1 MSRWTGPIA
10 SLRRA
15 TSSDLLRGTLTNS
28 TARILAIVGLT
39 VATVVVARVGGA
51 AAVGS
56 YALLRILPGL
66 LGVLCVGG
74 LPGAEAYFL
83 ARPRRGTPRL
93 WPTILLVLVLG
104 AAIGTVAW
112 VAAAPLLRHVFFPH
126 QTLLVVA
133 AAGLT
138 VATQLFLTCGKT
150 ALQGLEDTRG
160 SDSVIALEELAFLPC
175 YGAAVLLGVGGT
187 AALVAGL
194 ALADLVVG
202 VHAWRR
208 VARRLSWRRL
218 GFASG
223 SAGFLGRPDR
233 RLLRQVLGYG
243 LRGQAGGLMTLLNLR
258 LDFAVLGAMA
268 GPAVLGVYA
277 VASKY
282 AELLRL
288 PGTALTWVSYPRMAG
303 LPAFDAGRR
312 ARRAL
317 VPGLVGIAVAA
328 VPLALL
334 TAPVMT
340 LLYGHRFQD
349 AVQPA
354 LVLVVG
360 MLLAG
365 ASGVAS
371 GYLYGRGRPGLNSWA
386 MATGLVMTVV
396 LDLLLI
402 PRFGALGAAVASS
415 AAYLTSDGLLVLLL
429 LRLTGPRARVS
440 AGPVPDAAQV
450 RP

>member
-1 MSRWTGPIA
+1 MTLRTRIGA
-10 SLRRA
+10 LRRA
-15 TSSDLLRGTLTNS
+15 ASSDLLRGTMTNS
-28 TARILAIVGLT
+28 TARVLAVVGLT
-39 VATVVVARVGGA
+39 LATVVVARVGGA

-66 LGVLCVGG
+66 VGVLSVGG

-83 ARPRRGTPRL
+83 ARPRRATPRL
-93 WPTILLVLVLG
+93 WPTLVLLLVAGGAGGTLV
-104 AAIGTVAW
+104 W
-112 VAAAPLLRHVFFPH
+112 AAASPLLRQVFFPRE
-126 QTLLVVA
+126 TLLVVA

-160 SDSVIALEELAFLPC
+160 SDAVIALEELAFLPC
-175 YGAAVLLGVGGT
+175 YGVCLAVGVGGT
-187 AALVAGL
+187 AALVVGLGL
-194 ALADLVVG
+194 ADVVVG
-202 VHAWRR
+202 LHAWRR

-223 SAGFLGRPDR
+223 AGGFLGRPDR
-233 RLLRQVLGYG
+233 GLLRQVLGYG

-258 LDFAVLGAMA
+258 LDFAILGAMA
-268 GPAVLGVYA
+268 GPAVLGIYA

-282 AELLRL
+282 SELLRL

-303 LPAFDAGRR
+303 LPATEAGRR
-312 ARRAL
+312 ARRAVL
-317 VPGLVGIAVAA
+317 PCLVGIVVLAVPVAA
-328 VPLALL
+328 L
-334 TAPVMT
+334 TSPVMS
-340 LLYGHRFQD
+340 LLYGDRFHA
-349 AVQPA
+349 AVRPA
-354 LVLVVG
+354 LVLVLG

-371 GYLYGRGRPGLNSWA
+371 GYLYGRGRPGLNSA
-386 MATGLVMTVV
+386 ATAVGLVVTVV

-402 PRFGALGAAVASS
+402 PRFGALGAAAASC
-415 AAYLTSDGLLVLLL
+415 AAYLTSDGLLILLL
-429 LRLTGPRARVS
+429 LRLTASRPRPAS
-440 AGPVPDAAQV
+440 PVGDPAQV

>member
-1 MSRWTGPIA
+1 MSLGTRIGA
-10 SLRRA
+10 LRRTA
-15 TSSDLLRGTLTNS
+15 SSDLLRSTLTNS

-39 VATVVVARVGGA
+39 LATVVVARVGGA
-51 AAVGS
+51 SAVGS

-66 LGVLCVGG
+66 VGVLSVGG

-93 WPTILLVLVLG
+93 WPTLMLLLVAGG
-104 AAIGTVAW
+104 AAGTLAW
-112 VAAAPLLRHVFFPH
+112 FAASPLLRHVFFPR

-160 SDSVIALEELAFLPC
+160 SDTVIALEELAFLPC
-175 YGAAVLLGVGGT
+175 YGLSLAVGVGGT
-187 AALVAGL
+187 AALVLGL
-194 ALADLVVG
+194 GLADLVVG

-208 VARRLSWRRL
+208 VGRRLGWRRL

-223 SAGFLGRPDR
+223 SAGFLGRPHR
-233 RLLRQVLGYG
+233 GLLREVLGYG
-243 LRGQAGGLMTLLNLR
+243 LRGQAGGVMTLLNLR

-268 GPAVLGVYA
+268 GPAVLGIYA

-303 LPAFDAGRR
+303 LPAADAGRR
-312 ARRAL
+312 ARRTVL
-317 VPGLVGIAVAA
+317 PCLVGIVVLA
-328 VPLALL
+328 VPLAAL
-334 TAPVMT
+334 TSPVMT
-340 LLYGHRFQD
+340 LLYGHRFHD

-371 GYLYGRGRPGLNSWA
+371 GYLYGRGRPGLNSV
-386 MATGLVMTVV
+386 ATAVGLVVTVA

-402 PRFGALGAAVASS
+402 PRFGATGAAVASS

-429 LRLTGPRARVS
+429 LRLTASHPRAAS
-440 AGPVPDAAQV
+440 PLADPAEV